1 MNKLLLLIYLFMI
14 LILSVTLIILYK
26 IFLFSMNKKLDSIN
40 NAFTSNLKTE
50 LENVIFNTIEKQ
62 SERIVGY
69 SKYSIE
75 NIINPFSIKVDNL
88 KSNIEKFEIYEI
100 EKNSSLL
107 KELDNLKNLNN
118 KLTEEANNLTQ
129 ALKGNHKL
137 QGLWGELTIKRIFEH
152 VGMIEGLDYSSQKQF
167 NNGFGKKIPDYVV
180 NLPNNKHIIIDAKT
194 SLGAYE
200 KYYNSNN
207 ESDKKTYLRE
217 HIANV
222 KKHIDELNIKDYSD
236 INNLNQ
242 TEYILMFIPI
252 EGAFSVVIENKMSII
267 SYAYSKNIFIVTPS
281 TILVTMKTIEY
292 VRRQEHQNKNVA
304 EIIKQSG
311 ILYDKFVS
319 FADTL
324 IDVDKKILETK
335 NKIQD
340 ALKKLSLSDK
350 YGHSIISRV
359 KKLKDFGIVNKKDI
373 SNKF

>member
-1 MNKLLLLIYLFMI
+1 
-14 LILSVTLIILYK
+14 
-26 IFLFSMNKKLDSIN
+26 MNKKLDSIN

-207 ESDKKTYLRE
+207 ESDKKIYLRE